1 MINIEK
7 ITTNKT
13 VRTPRGI
20 FYIAEATK
28 DQMRE
33 AGFGYHHSSDDG
45 RFLIMTNGTSAYAVE
60 APSRR

>member
-7 ITTNKT
+7 IATNKI
-13 VRTPRGI
+13 VRTPRGT

-45 RFLIMTNGTSAYAVE
+45 KWLIMTNGTRAYAIE
-60 APSRR
+60 NRG